1 MVKKAVAA
9 IGAAA
14 LGLLLT
20 AAPAHASA
28 ARVIWVKPGVGT
40 ISAAVAAAS
49 PGDTLRLKVGVYR
62 DSVTIEK
69 TLTIQGSG
77 RGSVLVPPG
86 HPVTNDCNSLTGAQE
101 GICALGAVDA
111 MGNPDLSHRVK
122 NVHVSSLYVHG
133 FSDTGVLGF
142 NTAGFKV
149 SWVRSDHNGGYGI
162 ARFVSINSTYE
173 YNSVSYNDEAGLYM
187 GDSPNANSVI
197 RDNEADHNGFGIFLR
212 DSSFQTAEGNKVWAN
227 CIGILALNTTGGGTP
242 AADVGNYTITD
253 NLVWANN
260 KACPASED
268 GPALSGIGVALAS
281 VKDTVVKNNLI
292 VGNRPG
298 GDTFASGGVA
308 VVDVSNFAP
317 SGNKIIGNFM
327 ARNQPADIVTDG
339 SDLTLTI
346 KQNVCRSLA
355 NHHCTA

>member
-1 MVKKAVAA
+1 MVKKAVGVL
-9 IGAAA
+9 GAAA

-20 AAPAHASA
+20 AVPARASTSH
-28 ARVIWVKPGVGT
+28 VIWVKPGVGT

-77 RGSVLVPPG
+77 RGSVLVPPA

-101 GICALGAVDA
+101 GICALGGVDA
-111 MGNPDLSHRVK
+111 TGNPDLSRRLK

-173 YNSVSYNDEAGLYM
+173 HNSVSYNDEAGLYM

-197 RDNEADHNGFGIFLR
+197 KDNEADHNGFGIFLR

-260 KACPASED
+260 KACPAGEG

-281 VKDTVVKNNLI
+281 VKDTVVKDNLI

-298 GDTFASGGVA
+298 GDTFASGGVV

-317 SGNKIIGNFM
+317 SGNEIIGNFM

-346 KQNVCRSLA
+346 KRNVCRSLA

>member
-1 MVKKAVAA
+1 M
-9 IGAAA
+9 
-14 LGLLLT
+14 
-20 AAPAHASA
+20 
-28 ARVIWVKPGVGT
+28 
-40 ISAAVAAAS
+40 
-49 PGDTLRLKVGVYR
+49 
-62 DSVTIEK
+62 
-69 TLTIQGSG
+69 
-77 RGSVLVPPG
+77 
-86 HPVTNDCNSLTGAQE
+86 TNDCNSLTGAEE
-101 GICALGAVDA
+101 GICALGGVDA
-111 MGNPDLSHRVK
+111 TGNPDLSHRLK

-173 YNSVSYNDEAGLYM
+173 HNSVSYNDEAGLYM

-197 RDNEADHNGFGIFLR
+197 KDNEADHNGFGIFLR

-260 KACPASED
+260 KACPASEG

-281 VKDTVVKNNLI
+281 VKDTVVQEQPHRGQPTRRRHLRQRRRRRGRRQQLRT
-292 VGNRPG
+292 VGEQNHRELHGPQPTRRHGHRRIGPDPDHQAQRLPLPG
-298 GDTFASGGVA
+298 
-308 VVDVSNFAP
+308 
-317 SGNKIIGNFM
+317 
-327 ARNQPADIVTDG
+327 QPPLH
-339 SDLTLTI
+339 SLT
-346 KQNVCRSLA
+346 R
-355 NHHCTA
+355 